1 MLWIYILRCEGNI
14 IYVGETKNL
23 YSRMYQHINGGCATT
38 KKYKALELLGLYKVT
53 VNYNFLMYIREIYNY
68 MVVLNEKIE
77 NMREY
82 LFNMDNYSLCRDHS
96 LCVENFIT
104 EKMMDDS
111 VFSDSHKV
119 YGGRYTKDEI
129 KSSNKRI
136 FDDVVYDRPMC
147 LCGIPV
153 EIKKIVNG
161 KKVKIICICSMK
173 NVWDKMRDDVKELK
187 IAKPCNYYK
196 EYLDDIELRVLL

>member
-1 MLWIYILRCEGNI
+1 MQWIYILRCEGNI

-23 YSRMYQHINGGCATT
+23 YSRLYQHINGGCTTT
-38 KKYKALELLGLYKVT
+38 KKHKVLELLGLYKVT

-68 MVVLNEKIE
+68 RVVLEKKIE

-96 LCVENFIT
+96 LCVENFVT

-111 VFSDSHKV
+111 EFSDSHTV
-119 YGGRYTKDEI
+119 YGGMYTKDVMR
-129 KSSNKRI
+129 NQKRI
-136 FDDVVYDRPMC
+136 FDDVIYDRPMC
-147 LCGIPV
+147 PCGIPV

-161 KKVKIICICSMK
+161 KKVKILCICSMK
-173 NVWDKMRDDVKELK
+173 NVWDKMRDDIKDIK
-187 IAKPCNYYK
+187 MAKPCNYYK
-196 EYLDDIELRVLL
+196 EFLDDIELRVLL

>member
-68 MVVLNEKIE
+68 MVVLDKKIE

-119 YGGRYTKDEI
+119 YGGRNNI
-129 KSSNKRI
+129 LI
-136 FDDVVYDRPMC
+136 F
-147 LCGIPV
+147 
-153 EIKKIVNG
+153 
-161 KKVKIICICSMK
+161 
-173 NVWDKMRDDVKELK
+173 
-187 IAKPCNYYK
+187 
-196 EYLDDIELRVLL
+196 